1 VAVLTN
7 GRFGWDVVT
16 PGSRLKFYYK
26 KHQSILGSGV
36 LEGDLADWDLGAQA
50 KIFIDFD
57 ESTGLM
63 GVAEVE
69 WKYRHSTD
77 SFTSK

>member
-1 VAVLTN
+1 
-7 GRFGWDVVT
+7 VVT

-36 LEGDLADWDLGAQA
+36 LAGALADWDMGVQA
-50 KIFIDFD
+50 KIFIAFD

-63 GVAEVE
+63 GVTEE
-69 WKYRHSTD
+69 QWKYRHSAS
-77 SFTSK
+77 SFTRK